1 MRGADD
7 SRAQPAAA
15 GRTTGRRWRR
25 LRLATWLLCFSG
37 SLAAAQADL
46 DRAIE
51 RYYAGA
57 PLEAIEMLKPIALA
71 GDAAAQYLLGNI
83 VYGLVQAGRSEVGE
97 DPVRWYQM
105 AAAQGFADASYAL
118 GAIYNN
124 RWLKDRRIEDARLAE
139 YYFQQALDRGQ
150 AKAQGPLLKLAAHNR
165 AAQRSNSLT
174 YTNSSFASKQAST
187 RSPATQ
193 STGDALAR
201 FTTSGDP
208 IADAVKLETMLQQL
222 GTSEAIENPGG
233 GGNWPDEA
241 ALIRMLD
248 GLGADSGM
256 VSDLVRL
263 LGHLRTSREL
273 NLVPGA
279 N

>member
-1 MRGADD
+1 MRG
-7 SRAQPAAA
+7 SGNTRARFAAT
-15 GRTTGRRWRR
+15 GRTTGKRR
-25 LRLATWLLCFSG
+25 LWLATWLLCLSG

-57 PLEAIEMLKPIALA
+57 PLDAIEMLKPIAVA
-71 GDAAAQYLLGNI
+71 GDAAAQYLLGNM
-83 VYGLVQAGRSEVGE
+83 VYGLVQAGQSEIGE

-105 AAAQGFADASYAL
+105 AAAQGSADASYAL
-118 GAIYNN
+118 GAIYHN

-150 AKAQGPLLKLAAHNR
+150 AKAQGPLLKLAAQNR
-165 AAQRSNSLT
+165 SGQRSKSLT

-187 RSPATQ
+187 QSPATR
-193 STGDALAR
+193 SSGDALAG

-208 IADAVKLETMLQQL
+208 IADAVKLETLLQQL
-222 GTSEAIENPGG
+222 GNSEAIKPLDGG
-233 GGNWPDEA
+233 GSWPDEA
-241 ALIRMLD
+241 ALIRMLN
-248 GLGADSGM
+248 GFGADSGM
-256 VSDLVRL
+256 VTDLVRL